1 LEPVE
6 TADLRVNPVNP
17 RAVHLREERLRAMEV
32 ADRLRVMVE
41 AARLADRPRDMAV
54 AGVEDHHRDM
64 EVARLVDHHRATVV
78 AARLADHHRVTVAAW
93 VLAVAWVLVAGRCER
108 RSLESCPRQST
119 SLFGFMTLRPSPIGF
134 TDTGCGC

>member
-32 ADRLRVMVE
+32 ADRPQVMVE

-64 EVARLVDHHRATVV
+64 EVARLVDHHRVTAEG
-78 AARLADHHRVTVAAW
+78 ARLVVSEA
-93 VLAVAWVLVAGRCER
+93 
-108 RSLESCPRQST
+108 
-119 SLFGFMTLRPSPIGF
+119 
-134 TDTGCGC
+134 